1 MESNE
6 ECDVTAGAQAD
17 DAEGAPGT
25 TTRGCP
31 ERPSST
37 SEEEL
42 GFVRRPMV
50 RWLDPRQLLDTAG
63 RVVLSGIFGTYSDK
77 RELQALM
84 PSEVYDYSHADELWL
99 DYVADLG
106 DGWHPTYSVASLL
119 ASETLDVSL
128 DGHTHATRRGRVLV
142 MGGDQVYPVSKRADY
157 ENRMLGPYRAAL
169 PCVQGRPPELFA
181 IPGSHDW
188 FDGLAN
194 FPSVF
199 CRGYWIGGWKTRQT
213 RTYFALKLP
222 GRWWL
227 WGLDIQFGDYLD
239 EAQLRYFADV
249 AAPNVEEGDRIIL
262 CTAKALGTSETNPHV
277 YGERN
282 LAYFEREIIAPT
294 GAHVVV
300 QVASGRHHYVHYRQ
314 SDGPRHHIG
323 SGGGGAFLHPT
334 HHLPEHLELVH
345 EGQPHTYELG
355 ATYPSMASSKALR
368 KRLWL
373 LPVRNRSFAALLGLV
388 QVLLAL
394 MFGLHLDDAHQS
406 LGAHDLWHALWTSP
420 TAVLL
425 ILVVA
430 VVLGAMVRFAHDAP
444 GPARIL
450 LGLVHSGLQ
459 LAAVGGFMMA
469 ASRLTS
475 SLALDGTASVLA
487 FLAILGVVGGAGGAL
502 GMAAYLWATNKLG
515 FHANEAYAPLR
526 VMDFKHFLRLRVA
539 ADGTL
544 TVFPIGIDRVC
555 RRWRLVPDGPLDAPW
570 FLPARDEVETR
581 LIEGPVR
588 IGS

>member
-1 MESNE
+1 MDSNE
-6 ECDVTAGAQAD
+6 ECDAPAGARAAD
-17 DAEGAPGT
+17 VDDPPGATIP
-25 TTRGCP
+25 GCP
-31 ERPSST
+31 QRASST
-37 SEEEL
+37 SQEEL
-42 GFVRRPMV
+42 GFVRQPMV

-63 RVVLSGIFGTYSDK
+63 RVVLSGIFGTYADK

-84 PSEVYDYSHADELWL
+84 PSEVYDRSEVDELWL

-106 DGWHPTYSVASLL
+106 DGFHPTYSVASLL
-119 ASETLDVSL
+119 ASESLEVSR
-128 DGHTHATRRGRVLV
+128 DGQTHATRRGHVLV

-169 PCVQGRPPELFA
+169 PCAQGQPPELFA

-188 FDGLAN
+188 FDGLVN

-213 RTYFALKLP
+213 RTHFALKLP

-249 AAPNVEEGDRIIL
+249 AAPQVEPGDRIIL
-262 CTAKALGTSETNPHV
+262 CTAKALGTSETNRHV

-300 QVASGRHHYVHYRQ
+300 QLASGRHHYVHYHQ
-314 SDGPRHHIG
+314 KDGPRHHIG

-334 HHLPEHLELVH
+334 HHLPEQLELVH
-345 EGQPHTYELG
+345 DKEPHTYELD

-373 LPVRNRSFAALLGLV
+373 LPVRNGSFSVLVGAV

-394 MFGLHLDDAHQS
+394 MLGLHVDDAHRS
-406 LGAHDLWHALWTSP
+406 LGVDDLWHALWTSP

-425 ILVVA
+425 LVVVA
-430 VVLGAMVRFAHDAP
+430 VMLGAMVRFAHDAP

-450 LGLVHSGLQ
+450 LGVVHSGLQ
-459 LAAVGGFMMA
+459 LAAVAGFMVA
-469 ASRLTS
+469 ASA
-475 SLALDGTASVLA
+475 LASTFDLGGATSVLA

-502 GMAAYLWATNKLG
+502 GMAGYLWATNKLG

-526 VMDFKHFLRLRVA
+526 VMDFKHFLRLRVTR
-539 ADGTL
+539 DGAL

-555 RRWRLVPDGPLDAPW
+555 RHWRLAPEGPLHAPW
-570 FLPARDEVETR
+570 FVPARGEIEPR
-581 LIEGPVR
+581 LIEGP
-588 IGS
+588 IHIKT

>member
-1 MESNE
+1 MP
-6 ECDVTAGAQAD
+6 AGAQAD
-17 DAEGAPGT
+17 DTGDQPT
-25 TTRGCP
+25 TPPRGCP
-31 ERPSST
+31 ERPSSAT
-37 SEEEL
+37 LEEL
-42 GFVRRPMV
+42 GFVRQRMV

-63 RVVLSGIFGTYSDK
+63 RVVLSSIFGTYSDK

-84 PSEVYDYSHADELWL
+84 PSEVYDHSDGDELWL

-106 DGWHPTYSVASLL
+106 DGWDSTYSVASLL
-119 ASETLDVSL
+119 ATESL
-128 DGHTHATRRGRVLV
+128 EVAQDGQTHVTRRGQVLV

-157 ENRMLGPYRAAL
+157 ENRMLGPYRSAL
-169 PCVQGRPPELFA
+169 PCTHGEHPELFA

-188 FDGLAN
+188 FDGLVN

-213 RTYFALKLP
+213 RSHFALKLP

-249 AAPNVEEGDRIIL
+249 AAPEVEQGDRIIL

-294 GAHVVV
+294 GAHIVV

-314 SDGPRHHIG
+314 QHGPRHHIG

-345 EGQPHTYELG
+345 DDEEQTYELD
-355 ATYPSMASSKALR
+355 ATYPSMASSKGLR

-373 LPVRNRSFAALLGLV
+373 LPVRNGSFAAFLGAV

-394 MFGLHLDDAHQS
+394 MLGLHLDNAHQS
-406 LGAHDLWHALWTSP
+406 LGVDDLWHALWTSP
-420 TAVLL
+420 TAFLL

-444 GPARIL
+444 GVARIL
-450 LGLVHSGLQ
+450 LGVVHSGLQ
-459 LAAVGGFMMA
+459 LAAVGGFMIA
-469 ASRLTS
+469 ASRLTG
-475 SLALDGTASVLA
+475 ALGLGGTASALA
-487 FLAILGVVGGAGGAL
+487 FLAILAVLGGVGGAL

-526 VMDFKHFLRLRVA
+526 VMDFKHFLRLRVTR
-539 ADGTL
+539 DGAL

-555 RRWRLVPDGPLDAPW
+555 RQWRLVPDGPPHDPW
-570 FLPARDEVETR
+570 FVPANGKIEAR

-588 IGS
+588 ITT